1 MNYELGIMKQ
11 ETIGCCG
18 LVAWRRASPALQFTD
33 MWRSETPEF
42 HSAPAAVDPDTKGC
56 APRQPARPGGDESQ
70 VLHLRGEKLRQP
82 DNTQQFQD
90 AGCHVLEFQNA
101 KALINCRCLQADQ
114 RPQAGTVD

>member
-56 APRQPARPGGDESQ
+56 APRQPSSPGGDESQ
-70 VLHLRGEKLRQP
+70 FCTYEEKSCVSLVIRNSSRTRGVMFSNSRM
-82 DNTQQFQD
+82 
-90 AGCHVLEFQNA
+90 
-101 KALINCRCLQADQ
+101 Q
-114 RPQAGTVD
+114 RP